1 MSYAGTASA
10 GGYRP
15 ARPSPFL
22 RLPDLEA
29 LCGRPY
35 QLRSGVGGLD
45 SATYPVEPGDAGFTL
60 QTCDRRASKFAPS
73 QSLPDVDF
81 AGFARGLGLDGV
93 TIDDPDE
100 FGLWD
105 RVLNDNRPAVP
116 DIRCD
121 PDVLPIP
128 ACATFAQQTS
138 LAGVR

>member
-81 AGFARGLGLDGV
+81 AGFARVLGLDRV
-93 TIDDPDE
+93 TIDDPDAL
-100 FGLWD
+100 GL
-105 RVLNDNRPAVP
+105 PGT
-116 DIRCD
+116 
-121 PDVLPIP
+121 
-128 ACATFAQQTS
+128 AC
-138 LAGVR
+138 